1 MSKKNKINDT
11 LNIDKQYDELIKN
24 VKNHYNIYM
33 KKVGLLL
40 ILDIIDGVV
49 GIFYIYKNYKNIAP
63 LIFIIVSLFS
73 FLFLEK
79 ITTDYRNERNA
90 DNNNYLQIKSKIPK
104 NKRDNYPYPK
114 VSHKIYNGKIFL
126 FYKKINDKIKFN
138 ISISVYFIVFSYLA
152 ILLCPIIFDKNVII
166 SLIFNIIALIINVYI
181 TSQVKERKYI
191 IKSVIFIIIFL
202 LVINVVVAF
211 NGFVTSVL
219 NINTAIEIC
228 NSIYTALG
236 LGFMYLKAVDVK

>member
-1 MSKKNKINDT
+1 MS
-11 LNIDKQYDELIKN
+11 
-24 VKNHYNIYM
+24 
-33 KKVGLLL
+33 
-40 ILDIIDGVV
+40 
-49 GIFYIYKNYKNIAP
+49 
-63 LIFIIVSLFS
+63 
-73 FLFLEK
+73 
-79 ITTDYRNERNA
+79 
-90 DNNNYLQIKSKIPK
+90 NN
-104 NKRDNYPYPK
+104 
-114 VSHKIYNGKIFL
+114 
-126 FYKKINDKIKFN
+126 
-138 ISISVYFIVFSYLA
+138 
-152 ILLCPIIFDKNVII
+152 FDKNVII

>member
-1 MSKKNKINDT
+1 M
-11 LNIDKQYDELIKN
+11 
-24 VKNHYNIYM
+24 
-33 KKVGLLL
+33 
-40 ILDIIDGVV
+40 
-49 GIFYIYKNYKNIAP
+49 
-63 LIFIIVSLFS
+63 
-73 FLFLEK
+73 
-79 ITTDYRNERNA
+79 
-90 DNNNYLQIKSKIPK
+90 
-104 NKRDNYPYPK
+104 
-114 VSHKIYNGKIFL
+114 
-126 FYKKINDKIKFN
+126 
-138 ISISVYFIVFSYLA
+138 
-152 ILLCPIIFDKNVII
+152 LCPIIFDKNVII

>member
-1 MSKKNKINDT
+1 MS
-11 LNIDKQYDELIKN
+11 
-24 VKNHYNIYM
+24 
-33 KKVGLLL
+33 
-40 ILDIIDGVV
+40 
-49 GIFYIYKNYKNIAP
+49 
-63 LIFIIVSLFS
+63 
-73 FLFLEK
+73 
-79 ITTDYRNERNA
+79 
-90 DNNNYLQIKSKIPK
+90 
-104 NKRDNYPYPK
+104 
-114 VSHKIYNGKIFL
+114 
-126 FYKKINDKIKFN
+126 
-138 ISISVYFIVFSYLA
+138 
-152 ILLCPIIFDKNVII
+152 IIFDKNVII